1 MERGSPSCLYPPFL
15 PSFSSFIIQVN
26 GQVIFVVAGRLWWP
40 LSLISKLRYH
50 AQLPAGKRAGSQ
62 ASGAGD
68 MQMRELDQKVRVI
81 SSLWSA
87 DDELSPQSLSSGSLL
102 FHG

>member
-1 MERGSPSCLYPPFL
+1 MECGSPSCLYPPLL

-50 AQLPAGKRAGSQ
+50 SQLLAGKKAGSH
-62 ASGAGD
+62 ASAAGD
-68 MQMRELDQKVRVI
+68 MQMRELVRK
-81 SSLWSA
+81 
-87 DDELSPQSLSSGSLL
+87 PG
-102 FHG
+102 